1 MFLQKQVPKM
11 ACGMSRKKMTDLDR
25 KPRPV
30 AQAYKNLLE
39 QFDQITIIPYNE
51 VFELTD
57 RQAELKVEV

>member
-1 MFLQKQVPKM
+1 
-11 ACGMSRKKMTDLDR
+11 MSRKKMTDLDR

-39 QFDQITIIPYNE
+39 QFGQITIIPYGE

>member
-1 MFLQKQVPKM
+1 
-11 ACGMSRKKMTDLDR
+11 MTDLDR

-39 QFDQITIIPYNE
+39 QFGQITIIPYGE